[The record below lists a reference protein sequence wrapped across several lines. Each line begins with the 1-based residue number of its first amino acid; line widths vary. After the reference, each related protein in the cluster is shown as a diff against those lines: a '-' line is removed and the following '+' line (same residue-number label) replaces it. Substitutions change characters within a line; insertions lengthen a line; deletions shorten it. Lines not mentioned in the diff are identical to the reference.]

1 MRKKRL
7 VRNPRTYENVKLFA
21 NKGNKYL
28 HSEVRNLRY
37 NSRCDEP
44 GSEVTTE
51 ETGGL
56 NLIVELTH

>member
-1 MRKKRL
+1 M
-7 VRNPRTYENVKLFA
+7 KLFA